1 YSRRNSHESRHHRT
15 RHRRKRARS
24 KRADHLSLRRR
35 RPGCTCRRDPAKN
48 GLQKRPLDG
57 RRLESLEGGRSAD
70 DDIVFDI
77 IVGER
82 GRLARSIARLAQHT
96 FASGRYVMT
105 SLRLMSLR
113 LCFFACALL
122 KVAQI
127 TAVFAADLK
136 DNPVAAE
143 SVLPYQYPPFDKI
156 KEEGCG

>member
-1 YSRRNSHESRHHRT
+1 MVCRRVKNAGGPALT
-15 RHRRKRARS
+15 RHL
-24 KRADHLSLRRR
+24 H
-35 RPGCTCRRDPAKN
+35 PGRD
-48 GLQKRPLDG
+48 
-57 RRLESLEGGRSAD
+57 
-70 DDIVFDI
+70 V
-77 IVGER
+77 
-82 GRLARSIARLAQHT
+82 T
-96 FASGRYVMT
+96 T

-156 KEEGCG
+156 KDEDFVPAIEAGMRDQLKDVEPVAGNSDKPTFENTIVALERPGRL